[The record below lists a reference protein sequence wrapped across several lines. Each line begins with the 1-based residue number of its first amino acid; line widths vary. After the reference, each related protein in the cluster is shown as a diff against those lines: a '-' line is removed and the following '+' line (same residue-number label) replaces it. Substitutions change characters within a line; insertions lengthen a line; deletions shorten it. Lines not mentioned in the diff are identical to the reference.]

1 MKHLYLIALFLWSL
15 SVNGQVNAYMDDF
28 RLSGHSD
35 FETEQ
40 ELLAQSE
47 SLLPQ
52 LLPYLQD
59 SLSQVRQKA
68 YYLIYRK
75 GLQLPSA
82 ARDPFVMTLLQGC
95 NDEDGSV
102 VGQNIIWLQGFDKSD
117 FSPPAHDLLETLI
130 RKPRLPHH
138 VSEPDLFV
146 FNNVPI
152 LMGY

>member
-52 LLPYLQD
+52 LLPFLQD

-95 NDEDGSV
+95 NDEMVKLLGYFEFREVRKGKTSGSRVKFMNPDGLP
-102 VGQNIIWLQGFDKSD
+102 IML
-117 FSPPAHDLLETLI
+117 H
-130 RKPRLPHH
+130 KPHPSGIMKQYQLKQ
-138 VSEPDLFV
+138 VKEVLG
-146 FNNVPI
+146 
-152 LMGY
+152 L